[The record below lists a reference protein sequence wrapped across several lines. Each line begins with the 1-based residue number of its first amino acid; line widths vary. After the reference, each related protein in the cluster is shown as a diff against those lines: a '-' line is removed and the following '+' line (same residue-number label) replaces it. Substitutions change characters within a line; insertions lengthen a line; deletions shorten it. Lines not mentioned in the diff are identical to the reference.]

1 MTVRNPYPERGGN
14 CFRLLTGADAFLP
27 AMEQAIHRARCYV
40 LFEQYLISS
49 GNVTNRFID
58 AFATCLQ
65 RGVPVYMLIDHF
77 GARGLSTTDRKRIR
91 AAGIELLFY
100 NPAYLSHFFRGLPR
114 NHCKVLLIDGE
125 LAYSGGAGITDDY
138 ETEGSTPPWH
148 DLIVEMRGPVVADW
162 QDQFIRVWQHWNDE
176 THFPDIQPL
185 EIKTPEIKPPEIKLP
200 KTDAGKAGA
209 QRGTLS
215 LSLRGRRKFIRLS
228 LLAQIHS
235 ASERVWLGT
244 AYYLPGHKML
254 QALRAAKKRGVDVRL
269 LLPGRIN
276 DHPTVYH
283 AGRRYYHNLMRHGIR
298 IFEYQP
304 AFMHAKLYLCDGW
317 CSIGSCNMDRWG
329 LRWNLEANLESGD
342 PALCGEAESFF
353 TGAFEHSKE
362 ITLERWLQRPLK
374 NRFREWLFGYL
385 DLMIERFGVNWT
397 LRKGDDNEPHLP
409 KK

>member
-1 MTVRNPYPERGGN
+1 MAIRNPYPERGGN
-14 CFRLLTGADAFLP
+14 YFRLLTGADSFLP
-27 AMEQAIHRARCYV
+27 AMELAIHRAREYV

-49 GNVTNRFID
+49 GNVADRFID
-58 AFATCLQ
+58 AFTACLQ

-77 GARGLSTTDRKRIR
+77 GARGLSTADRQRIQ

-138 ETEGSTPPWH
+138 ETEGSTPAWH
-148 DLIVEMRGPVVADW
+148 DLIVEMRGPVVTDW
-162 QDQFIRVWQHWNDE
+162 QSQFFNVWQHWIDKSS
-176 THFPDIQPL
+176 PA
-185 EIKTPEIKPPEIKLP
+185 EIKPPQVKAVEK
-200 KTDAGKAGA
+200 DAGNPGE

-228 LLAQIHS
+228 LLAQVHS

-244 AYYLPGHKML
+244 AYYLPGHRML

-269 LLPGRIN
+269 LLPGKIN
-276 DHPTVYH
+276 DHPAVYH

-304 AFMHAKLYLCDGW
+304 AFMHAKLYLCDNW

-342 PALCGEAESFF
+342 DALCSEAESFF
-353 TGAFEHSKE
+353 NEAFEHSRE
-362 ITLERWLQRPLK
+362 ITLERWLQRPIK

-385 DLMIERFGVNWT
+385 DLMIERFGVNWS
-397 LRKGDDNEPHLP
+397 LRKSADNEPHLP
-409 KK
+409 KDSSDH